1 MCLIYTLYLLDLIVF
16 ALYKCAALWR
26 AVYGAPA
33 TKIHLGP
40 IHKEKGAESQFR
52 VAISS
57 RYDLSCLK

>member
-26 AVYGAPA
+26 AVNGAPA

-40 IHKEKGAESQFR
+40 IHKEKGA
-52 VAISS
+52 
-57 RYDLSCLK
+57 